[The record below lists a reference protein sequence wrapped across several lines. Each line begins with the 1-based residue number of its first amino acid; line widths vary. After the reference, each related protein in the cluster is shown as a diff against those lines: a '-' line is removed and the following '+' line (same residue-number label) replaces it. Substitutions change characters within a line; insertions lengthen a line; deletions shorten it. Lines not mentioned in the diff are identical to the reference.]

1 MCNCN
6 NGKHARTKEII
17 DKAVKVARTLTYN
30 DDKPQAE
37 AKHLLLELTQC
48 LSVKCTSIGRSR
60 GQLIVINLLGRWR
73 YLTLTERILY
83 RCFDI
88 VPAAVDY

>member
-1 MCNCN
+1 MGSNV
-6 NGKHARTKEII
+6 KHEHAKNII
-17 DKAVKVARTLTYN
+17 DKAVVVARTLTYN

-48 LSVKCTSIGRSR
+48 LSAKCTSIGKSGGR
-60 GQLIVINLLGRWR
+60 LIVINLLGRWR

-83 RCFDI
+83 RCFNI